1 MPVDRVPGL
10 ILPLIY
16 LVAGVGVWWALR
28 RERREPTS
36 YTQTPMS
43 SGGMPT
49 LAEWRAMSTAEQ
61 EAYDNAV
68 LDAAEAAEE
77 AVRRAVD
84 AQVQRAIEDA
94 ARRSSLFRF

>member
-1 MPVDRVPGL
+1 MSVNGLPGL

-36 YTQTPMS
+36 YTQTPMA

-49 LAEWRAMSTAEQ
+49 LGEWWEMTAAQQ

-94 ARRSSLFRF
+94 ARRSSLFKF